1 MKNEEIKVTKNG
13 KECINCAGIAYT
25 TLYFSET
32 EKSYEHHAADVYS
45 CGGLVGT
52 KNPSGRFPYL
62 FLLQIYDVI
71 RSDIKNMLFQ
81 INLHLV

>member
-13 KECINCAGIAYT
+13 KECINCAGIGYT

-52 KNPSGRFPYL
+52 KNHSDRFPYL
-62 FLLQIYDVI
+62 FYYKYMMLLDLISKI
-71 RSDIKNMLFQ
+71 CCFN
-81 INLHLV
+81 